1 MWTKAIKTKIKI
13 SRILMNKRN
22 KSIMKR
28 KIKNLNLNSKF
39 RNRKLISKQLTR
51 NSKRRLTLRKNNKR
65 RLMLTKNNKRRTTL
79 RRLPHRKRP
88 KRRRP
93 RRKKPKKLKKPSN

>member
-1 MWTKAIKTKIKI
+1 
-13 SRILMNKRN
+13 MNKRN

-39 RNRKLISKQLTR
+39 RNMRLISKQLTR
-51 NSKRRLTLRKNNKR
+51 NSKRRLTL
-65 RLMLTKNNKRRTTL
+65 TKNNKRRTTL
-79 RRLPHRKRP
+79 RRLPLRKKP